1 LSKKSV
7 AEAESRLGGK
17 HRIAIFTPGKS
28 TVSFRDEYPSHSGE
42 RKGGKFRLKK
52 EHFKM
57 STSPIKIGVDARS
70 LDEKRT
76 GIGRYL
82 FNLLREWRDIASGHE
97 FFLYRISK
105 TPLESFLQERPFI
118 SRELRF
124 IREGQRDIFDAELEE
139 NPPDVFFSPL
149 FFLPSPLAVPSV
161 ITVHD
166 LVHRARPRDFTEIQ
180 LAYLNKAVP
189 SAIQRAGRIL
199 TDSSFAMEEIL
210 KFYPEAVAKTQVVSL
225 APDPIF
231 RVKPFDAGSL
241 RRRFGIREK
250 FLLYVGSISHKRH
263 ILELIETFRGS
274 GDLFQNFQL
283 FLIGQ
288 NFFNPPLDFM
298 KDLPPGVIYR
308 DFVPDEDLVNL
319 MNAAFAFIYLSSY
332 EGFGLPPLEAMACGC
347 PIITSRQAALVE
359 VAGDAALYVD
369 APEAGRIREALEKI
383 AGNDGLRVTLRELGL
398 KKAALFSWR
407 DTAAKTLRIIEQ
419 GNR

>member
-1 LSKKSV
+1 MS
-7 AEAESRLGGK
+7 
-17 HRIAIFTPGKS
+17 I
-28 TVSFRDEYPSHSGE
+28 SH
-42 RKGGKFRLKK
+42 L
-52 EHFKM
+52 
-57 STSPIKIGVDARS
+57 KIGIDARS

-82 FNLLREWRDIASGHE
+82 FNLLREWKDSASGHE

-105 TPLESFLQERPFI
+105 TPLESFLQERPFFP
-118 SRELRF
+118 RELRF
-124 IREGQRDIFDAELEE
+124 IGEGQRDIFEAELME

-166 LVHRARPRDFTEIQ
+166 LVHLARPRDFTEIQ
-180 LAYLNKAVP
+180 LAYLNEAVP

-199 TDSSFAMEEIL
+199 TDSSFARGEIS
-210 KFYPEAVAKTQVVSL
+210 KFYPEAVAKTQIVPL

-231 RVKPFDAGSL
+231 RVKPFDPVAL

-263 ILELIETFRGS
+263 ILELVEAFRES

-288 NFFNPPLDFM
+288 NFFNPPLDFE
-298 KDLPPGVIYR
+298 KNLPPGVIYR
-308 DFVPDEDLVNL
+308 EFVPDEDLADL

-347 PIITSRQAALVE
+347 PIITSRQAALEEVVGDTALFVE
-359 VAGDAALYVD
+359 
-369 APEAGRIREALEKI
+369 APEADRIREALREI
-383 AGNDGLRVTLRELGL
+383 IENDGLRTTLKERGL
-398 KKAALFSWR
+398 KHAALFSWR
-407 DTAAKTLRIIEQ
+407 ETAAQTLRILEQ
-419 GNR
+419 GNWGNV